1 MADFV
6 LAAARWAF
14 PFLLILEG
22 IFAGIVFEHYVLKRV
37 TRGKSRFRESFFKAF
52 NRMGIVWFTLA
63 GVYAAV
69 RSADIIPGIVISA
82 RILGILNKT
91 ILVVFVLSLSL
102 VIARICGGGV
112 RLYTRK
118 TKGLEQSTS
127 IFVSFLNVL
136 IFVIGLMVILQS
148 FGVSITPLLTAL
160 GIGGIAIALALQD
173 TLSNLFAGFQII
185 ASKKI
190 RVGDYI
196 KLDSG
201 DEGHV
206 TDITWRNT
214 TIRSLPNNTVV
225 LPNSRLAN
233 SIVTNY
239 NIPEKE
245 MSFLV
250 QVGVSYGSDLEKVER
265 ATVDVAREIMKTV
278 PGGVPGFE
286 PFIRYH
292 TFGDFSIG
300 FTVIMRAKEFVDH
313 YPLKHEFVKKLHARY
328 IKEGIEIP
336 FPIRT
341 VRMQGGD
348 VS

>member
-1 MADFV
+1 
-6 LAAARWAF
+6 
-14 PFLLILEG
+14 
-22 IFAGIVFEHYVLKRV
+22 
-37 TRGKSRFRESFFKAF
+37 
-52 NRMGIVWFTLA
+52 
-63 GVYAAV
+63 
-69 RSADIIPGIVISA
+69 
-82 RILGILNKT
+82 
-91 ILVVFVLSLSL
+91 
-102 VIARICGGGV
+102 
-112 RLYTRK
+112 
-118 TKGLEQSTS
+118 
-127 IFVSFLNVL
+127 
-136 IFVIGLMVILQS
+136 MVILQS